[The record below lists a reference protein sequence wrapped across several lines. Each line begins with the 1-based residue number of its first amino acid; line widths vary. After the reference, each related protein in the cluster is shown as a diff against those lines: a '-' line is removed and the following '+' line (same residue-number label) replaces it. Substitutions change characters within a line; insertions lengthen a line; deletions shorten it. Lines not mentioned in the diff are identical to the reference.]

1 MGLRMWWCAVVDCR
15 FLGPRTFKTIQPDYK
30 QQEQCQIM
38 PYGKVLVAQ
47 GGGPTAVINQSMAG
61 VVLEARK
68 FRNVELVYGAYH
80 GVSGIVQEEFL
91 DLTQETSHNIEMVAD
106 TPASALGSTRDKPD
120 LRYCQE
126 IFKVLK
132 AHGIGYFFYIGG
144 NDSSDTVR
152 IVSEEAK
159 RADYPLRCIH
169 IPKTIDNDLVG
180 NDHTP
185 GFPSAA
191 RFVVQAFM
199 GANLDNAALP
209 GVYLAVVMGRHAGF
223 LTAASALGKKF
234 PDDGPHLIYIPE
246 RTFSLETFLAEVKA
260 TYEKYGRCVIAASEG
275 IHDSQGNPIITQLAR
290 QVEHDAHGNVQLSG
304 TGALADLLCDEIKRN
319 LKIKRVRGDTFGYL
333 QRSFV
338 GCVSDVDQRE
348 AREVGE
354 KAMQYAMW
362 GDRDGSVAI
371 KRTGFYS
378 VDYQLVPLD
387 TVAGKTRVME
397 DEFIAASGTD
407 VTDAYRLYLRPL
419 LGSGMPDAYRLR
431 LNRVAKILNGAK

>member
-1 MGLRMWWCAVVDCR
+1 
-15 FLGPRTFKTIQPDYK
+15 
-30 QQEQCQIM
+30 M
-38 PYGKVLVAQ
+38 PHGKVLVAQ

-80 GVSGIVQEEFL
+80 GVSGIVNEDFL
-91 DLTQETSHNIEMVAD
+91 DLTQETSHNIEMVAS
-106 TPASALGSTRDKPD
+106 TRSSALGSTRDKPD

-132 AHGIGYFFYIGG
+132 AHGIGYFFYVGG

-152 IVSEEAK
+152 IVSEEAR
-159 RADYPLRCIH
+159 RANYALRCIH

-246 RTFSLETFLAEVKA
+246 RTFVLEKFLADVKT

-275 IHDSQGNPIITQLAR
+275 IHDSQGNPIIAQLAR
-290 QVEHDAHGNVQLSG
+290 EVERDAHGNVQLSG

-319 LKIKRVRGDTFGYL
+319 LGIKRVRGDTFGYV
-333 QRSFV
+333 QRSFM

-354 KAMQYAMW
+354 KAVQYAMW
-362 GDRDGSVAI
+362 GDRDGSVTI
-371 KRTGFYS
+371 RRTGFYS
-378 VDYQLVPLD
+378 VDFQLVPLEA
-387 TVAGKTRVME
+387 VAGKTRVME

-407 VTDAYRLYLRPL
+407 ITDAFRLYLRPL

-431 LNRVAKILNGAK
+431 LNRVDKILNTGK